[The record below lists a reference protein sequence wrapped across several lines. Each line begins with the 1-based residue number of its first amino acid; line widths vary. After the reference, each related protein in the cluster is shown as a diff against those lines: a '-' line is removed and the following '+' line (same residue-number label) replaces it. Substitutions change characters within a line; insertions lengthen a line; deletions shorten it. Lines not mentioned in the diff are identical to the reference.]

1 MKLELF
7 YLIDL
12 HAGMVINCVDQND
25 LILEL
30 KSPCFISPL
39 VGGYGIIVIRRDDV
53 TQGVKP
59 DLSEFSAGTLTPSV
73 LKL

>member
-1 MKLELF
+1 VKLELF

-30 KSPCFISPL
+30 KSLCFISPS

-59 DLSEFSAGTLTPSV
+59 DLSESLQGL
-73 LKL
+73 

>member
-7 YLIDL
+7 YLINL
-12 HAGMVINCVDQND
+12 HAGMVINCVDQSD

-39 VGGYGIIVIRRDDV
+39 VGGYGIIVIHRDDV

-59 DLSEFSAGTLTPSV
+59 DLSESLQGL
-73 LKL
+73 

>member
-1 MKLELF
+1 MKFELF

-12 HAGMVINCVDQND
+12 HAGMVINCVDLND

-30 KSPCFISPL
+30 KSPCFISPS
-39 VGGYGIIVIRRDDV
+39 VGGYGIIVIHRDDV